1 MEGLPG
7 FSQQTLTNPKMSSRI
22 VIKIFLEGLPVIS
35 KKEIKIL
42 KVLPGFSQAKDFY
55 CLYNVPISIK

>member
-35 KKEIKIL
+35 KKEIKNPKSPSRI
-42 KVLPGFSQAKDFY
+42 FS
-55 CLYNVPISIK
+55 S